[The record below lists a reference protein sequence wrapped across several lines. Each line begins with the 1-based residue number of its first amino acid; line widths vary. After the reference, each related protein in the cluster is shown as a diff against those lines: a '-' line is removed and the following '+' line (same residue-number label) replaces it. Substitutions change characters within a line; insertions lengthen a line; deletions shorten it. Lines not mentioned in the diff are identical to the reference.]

1 MEAFVDELRA
11 KEESNAVDVMMVEN
25 NVPFHAGLLTTEE
38 EEAEENGLEGAR
50 TVADMSLGRDSRG
63 NRSYSLW

>member
-11 KEESNAVDVMMVEN
+11 KEESNAVDVLKVEN
-25 NVPFHAGLLTTEE
+25 NVPFLAGLLTK

-50 TVADMSLGRDSRG
+50 TVADMQLGRDSRD